1 MRDYSEYTEY
11 IVERTKEL
19 LGIDSPSGYTRE
31 VSGYLMHLYRGLG
44 YEPELTVKG
53 LSLIHISEMCI
64 RDRVNVAERMAA
76 GKPIRRREPL
86 CWRRMWIRWGL
97 WWLRYLQREG
107 CILLLS
113 GE

>member
-53 LSLIHISEMCI
+53 GVVVKIA
-64 RDRVNVAERMAA
+64 DGERS
-76 GKPIRRREPL
+76 GS
-86 CWRRMWIRWGL
+86 G
-97 WWLRYLQREG
+97 WLRESR
-107 CILLLS
+107 S
-113 GE
+113 GGGSHYAGGACGYAGGYGG